1 MINLWSH
8 TGCLI
13 QLDRRKQMCQSTSLL
28 SNSLQFDTVPVN
40 NIFTLSKSD
49 LCVLMS
55 IRFSVSFWTRTFLSR
70 VSGLHPADAG
80 PSPAGTPKNSPDIA
94 SAMKDHWSGCTQGPC
109 LGLCPLWAA
118 LRVQSH
124 PLLEYELHMH
134 VAPGR
139 ASVLNPC
146 SRWAPP
152 LLPTWTPIPS
162 PRSTAALP
170 ASWLPW
176 AMSLRHNWRAL
187 PIGLLALALPGL
199 TVLIQLAS
207 ITICKN

>member
-70 VSGLHPADAG
+70 VSGLHPADADSFPPQLG
-80 PSPAGTPKNSPDIA
+80 HPKTAQTLPAQWKTTGLGAHRGPAWASALCEQLCEFKVTHCWNMNFTCMWLLGGPQSWTPAPGGPHLCYPPGRPSPHLA
-94 SAMKDHWSGCTQGPC
+94 
-109 LGLCPLWAA
+109 
-118 LRVQSH
+118 
-124 PLLEYELHMH
+124 
-134 VAPGR
+134 
-139 ASVLNPC
+139 
-146 SRWAPP
+146 P
-152 LLPTWTPIPS
+152 LLPC
-162 PRSTAALP
+162 
-170 ASWLPW
+170 
-176 AMSLRHNWRAL
+176 
-187 PIGLLALALPGL
+187 LLLDCLGQCHL
-199 TVLIQLAS
+199 GTTGEHFQLAFS
-207 ITICKN
+207 H